1 VAATPSALQL
11 ALRRCARL
19 ATNRKSIRMWS
30 TSCLYTIKSKSLMPH
45 EKFRDDAA
53 KDSVKSDGYSMKQL
67 SSRTM
72 MTAYRPSRALYSLHA
87 CTPPPIKT
95 AFPSSHVSARR
106 ATPCRLSPRVGVSGS
121 LSTAKRPCSQLLSAA
136 APSCP
141 LAVRRIW

>member
-106 ATPCRLSPRVGVSGS
+106 ATPCSFHPESAL
-121 LSTAKRPCSQLLSAA
+121 AA
-136 APSCP
+136 AYPPLKGRALSFCP
-141 LAVRRIW
+141 RRLRHVRWP